1 MKDIEVIKEMS
12 GVRSDKKTAILI
24 KWAAV
29 AVGLVIV
36 FLILIFGLK
45 SCNNKNPKD
54 HNLPAGTKE
63 VATVGAAEPVTYDP
77 DGFAEGDNMPKG
89 MTKPAATKK
98 PAEETQPE
106 ETQPVE
112 TQPVETQAP
121 SEMASPVE
129 ATMPSTVQPIITEEQ
144 QIAPTL
150 EVTKDANDVIS
161 PSSGVI
167 ENVTAKDE
175 RIQPSQ
181 QLPPNQG
188 GSNAGGGWEV
198 NHPTQAPTPAPTPA
212 SSEKPTSP
220 VSGTE
225 EKGQATRGNGGSS
238 KPQTTT
244 APKKLS
250 IDSIS
255 YTPGAGTVNVWIS
268 GYDGQRVKVDGVTS
282 NGDTIDLE
290 YGRQLS
296 GDRVNVKARVPSGT
310 TLTEV
315 RVSVG
320 NINDSQNF

>member
-1 MKDIEVIKEMS
+1 MRNLDIVKEMS

-45 SCNNKNPKD
+45 SCNNKKPQVSK
-54 HNLPAGTKE
+54 LPAGTKE

-89 MTKPAATKK
+89 MTKPAAK
-98 PAEETQPE
+98 PETQPE
-106 ETQPVE
+106 ETQPEE
-112 TQPVETQAP
+112 TRPAETQAP

-150 EVTKDANDVIS
+150 EVTKDAKDEIS

-198 NHPTQAPTPAPTPA
+198 NHPTQATTPA

-220 VSGTE
+220 TNPISGTE
-225 EKGQATRGNGGSS
+225 EKGQATRGSSGSGSS

-255 YTPGAGTVNVWIS
+255 YTPGAGTVNIWIS

-282 NGDTIDLE
+282 NGDNIDLE

-320 NINDSQNF
+320 NINDSKNF